1 MWSLLKFLIWT
12 GFAIWLGIFVA
23 TQPVAGH
30 TPVEHLERVWT
41 RHGFSAQVKNLKEH
55 VHGAVDDAKDSIST
69 VWDNKPR
76 ERHTPQDRQAVN
88 KLVAKRG
95 DDK

>member
-12 GFAIWLGIFVA
+12 GFAIWLGVFFA

-30 TPVEHLERVWT
+30 TPMQHLERVWK
-41 RHGFSAQVKNLKEH
+41 RHGFSAQVNNLKGRAQ
-55 VHGAVDDAKDSIST
+55 GAVEDAKDSLST
-69 VWDNKPR
+69 VWDDKPR
-76 ERHTPQDRQAVN
+76 ERHTAQDRQAVN

-95 DDK
+95 EDK